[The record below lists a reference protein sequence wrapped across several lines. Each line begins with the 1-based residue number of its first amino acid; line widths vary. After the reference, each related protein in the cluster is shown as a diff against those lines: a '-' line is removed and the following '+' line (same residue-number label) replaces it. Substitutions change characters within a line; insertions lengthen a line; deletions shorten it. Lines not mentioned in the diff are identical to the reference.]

1 MGLKGYYLALDY
13 QSVSNDFN
21 FNLNNYDISEN
32 NYSDLEI
39 NGSKYNKSAIKEPF
53 YFYDSSA
60 DVVALYYKKYS
71 NIKVPSDISLENGD
85 TFIYTDIETNNNFT
99 IKLEDNEKSGGNII
113 RKLNYNVL
121 KKTPDNSSSY
131 VNIHNVIYD
140 SSFDCK
146 LNDNLFNYTYFS
158 EFIHKNDMYSLE
170 SYYDNYSDVYD
181 NSNIKIEGV
190 YIDYYCHGLIFKNA
204 YYRIKSINFTE
215 NNDLSLNNVYFNLQN
230 KLLKKKVMIE
240 VWVDI
245 YENIDI
251 IKEIDENRYI
261 GTCNFRKEINKED
274 NITNLWEYC
283 YDNLKILLK
292 KYIDNCINNFK
303 LFEYSDVSSNI
314 IDM

>member
-13 QSVSNDFN
+13 QSVSNDFY
-21 FNLNNYDISEN
+21 FYFNNYDISEN

-140 SSFDCK
+140 SSFDCR
-146 LNDNLFNYTYFS
+146 LNDNSFNYTYFS
-158 EFIHKNDMYSLE
+158 EFTHQNDMYSFE
-170 SYYDNYSDVYD
+170 SYNDNYGDVYD
-181 NSNIKIEGV
+181 NSIIKIEGT

-261 GTCNFRKEINKED
+261 GTCIFRKEINKEE

>member
-13 QSVSNDFN
+13 QSVSNDFYFN
-21 FNLNNYDISEN
+21 FNNYDISEN

-131 VNIHNVIYD
+131 VNIHNVICD

-146 LNDNLFNYTYFS
+146 LNDNSFNYTYFS
-158 EFIHKNDMYSLE
+158 EFIHQNDMYSLE
-170 SYYDNYSDVYD
+170 SYYDNYGDVYD
-181 NSNIKIEGV
+181 NSNIKIEGA

-261 GTCNFRKEINKED
+261 GTCNFRKEINKEE